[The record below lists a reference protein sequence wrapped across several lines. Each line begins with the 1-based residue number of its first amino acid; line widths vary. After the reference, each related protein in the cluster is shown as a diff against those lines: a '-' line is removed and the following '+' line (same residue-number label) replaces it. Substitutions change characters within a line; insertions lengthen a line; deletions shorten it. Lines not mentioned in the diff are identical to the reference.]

1 MVRVVFKYCLKF
13 HSDEEVE
20 MKKLLILV
28 AALSLV
34 VAGSAFAAGNTNTG
48 CGLGTVIFKDVQN
61 QSTLV
66 QIVAA
71 TTNGTF
77 GNQTF
82 GISSGTSECTQPK
95 NVVRSERLNEFVQ
108 ANLDE
113 LARDIS
119 AGKGETLSTVA
130 ELMGVPSA
138 QRDAFN
144 KNLQAHF
151 QQIFPAPGV
160 EFSHVVDAIVSV
172 SNLG

>member
-1 MVRVVFKYCLKF
+1 MISF
-13 HSDEEVE
+13 HTAKEVE
-20 MKKLLILV
+20 MKKVLVTV
-28 AALSLV
+28 AAFSLFA
-34 VAGSAFAAGNTNTG
+34 AGSAFAAGDLNTG
-48 CGLGTVIFKDVQN
+48 CGFGTVIFKDVQN

-71 TTNGTF
+71 TTNGSS

-82 GISSGTSECTQPK
+82 GISSGTSECKQPAR
-95 NVVRSERLNEFVQ
+95 VVQNERLNEFVQ

-144 KNLQAHF
+144 RNLQAHF
-151 QQIFPAPGV
+151 HRIFPAPGV
-160 EFSHVVDAIVSV
+160 EFAHVVDTIVSV
-172 SNLG
+172 SNQG

>member
-1 MVRVVFKYCLKF
+1 
-13 HSDEEVE
+13 
-20 MKKLLILV
+20 MKRLLIMV
-28 AALSLV
+28 AALSL
-34 VAGSAFAAGNTNTG
+34 FAASYASANQMNTG
-48 CGLGTVIFKDVQN
+48 CGVGTMIFQDTKD

-66 QIVAA
+66 QVLAM

-77 GNQTF
+77 MNTF
-82 GISSGTSECTQPK
+82 GVTTGTSECKQPSK
-95 NVVRSERLNEFVQ
+95 VVQNERLNEFVQ
-108 ANLDE
+108 ANMDE

-138 QRDAFN
+138 QRDGFN

-160 EFSHVVDAIVSV
+160 EYAHVVDTIVSV
-172 SNLG
+172 SNQG

>member
-1 MVRVVFKYCLKF
+1 
-13 HSDEEVE
+13 
-20 MKKLLILV
+20 MKKLLIMV

-34 VAGSAFAAGNTNTG
+34 AAGSAFAAGNTG
-48 CGLGTVIFKDVQN
+48 CGLGTVIFKDTPN
-61 QSTLV
+61 QSTLIQV
-66 QIVAA
+66 LAV
-71 TTNGTF
+71 TTNGTL

-82 GISSGTSECTQPK
+82 GITSGTSECTQPK
-95 NVVRSERLNEFVQ
+95 ANVRNERLNEFVQ

-144 KNLQAHF
+144 RNLQAHF
-151 QQIFPAPGV
+151 QQIFPSPGV
-160 EFSHVVDAIVSV
+160 EFAHVVDTIVSV
-172 SNLG
+172 SNQG

>member
-1 MVRVVFKYCLKF
+1 
-13 HSDEEVE
+13 
-20 MKKLLILV
+20 MKKLLVMV

-34 VAGSAFAAGNTNTG
+34 VAGSAFAAGNTG

-66 QIVAA
+66 QIVAV
-71 TTNGTF
+71 TTNGTL

-82 GISSGTSECTQPK
+82 GISSGTSECVQPK
-95 NVVRSERLNEFVQ
+95 NVVRNERLNEFVQ

-130 ELMGVPSA
+130 ELLGVPSA

-144 KNLQAHF
+144 RNLQAHF
-151 QQIFPAPGV
+151 RQIFPAPGV
-160 EFSHVVDAIVSV
+160 EFAHVVDTIVSV
-172 SNLG
+172 SNQG

>member
-1 MVRVVFKYCLKF
+1 
-13 HSDEEVE
+13 
-20 MKKLLILV
+20 MKKLLVMV
-28 AALSLV
+28 AVLSLV
-34 VAGSAFAAGNTNTG
+34 VAGSAMAAGNTNTG

-61 QSTLV
+61 RSTLV
-66 QIVAA
+66 QVVEA
-71 TTNGTF
+71 TTNGTL

-95 NVVRSERLNEFVQ
+95 NIVRNERLNEFVQ

-130 ELMGVPSA
+130 ELMGVPAA

-144 KNLQAHF
+144 RNLQAHF

-160 EFSHVVDAIVSV
+160 EFAHVVDAIVSV
-172 SNLG
+172 SNQG

>member
-1 MVRVVFKYCLKF
+1 
-13 HSDEEVE
+13 
-20 MKKLLILV
+20 MKKLLIL
-28 AALSLV
+28 AAAISLV
-34 VAGSAFAAGNTNTG
+34 VAGSAFAGNMNTG

-66 QIVAA
+66 QVVAA

-95 NVVRSERLNEFVQ
+95 NVVRNERLNEFVQ
-108 ANLDE
+108 ANMDE

-130 ELMGVPSA
+130 ELMGVPVA

-144 KNLQAHF
+144 RNLQAHF

-160 EFSHVVDAIVSV
+160 EFAHVVDTIVTV
-172 SNLG
+172 SNQG

>member
-1 MVRVVFKYCLKF
+1 
-13 HSDEEVE
+13 
-20 MKKLLILV
+20 MKKLLVMV

-34 VAGSAFAAGNTNTG
+34 AAGSAFAAGGNTG
-48 CGLGTVIFKDVQN
+48 CGLGTLIFKDTQN

-66 QIVAA
+66 QIVAV
-71 TTNGTF
+71 TTNGTL

-82 GISSGTSECTQPK
+82 GISSGTSECVQPK
-95 NVVRSERLNEFVQ
+95 TVVRNERLNEFVQ

-130 ELMGVPSA
+130 ELLGVPSA

-144 KNLQAHF
+144 RNLQAHF

-160 EFSHVVDAIVSV
+160 EFAHVVDTIVSV
-172 SNLG
+172 SNQG

>member
-1 MVRVVFKYCLKF
+1 
-13 HSDEEVE
+13 
-20 MKKLLILV
+20 MKKALVMV

-34 VAGSAFAAGNTNTG
+34 AAGSAFAAGNTG

-66 QIVAA
+66 QIVAV
-71 TTNGTF
+71 TTNGTL

-95 NVVRSERLNEFVQ
+95 NIVRNERLNEFVQ
-108 ANLDE
+108 ANMDE

-130 ELMGVPSA
+130 ELMGVPSI

-160 EFSHVVDAIVSV
+160 EFAHVVDTIVSV
-172 SNLG
+172 SNQG

>member
-1 MVRVVFKYCLKF
+1 
-13 HSDEEVE
+13 
-20 MKKLLILV
+20 MKKLFVMV
-28 AALSLV
+28 AALSLI
-34 VAGSAFAAGNTNTG
+34 VAGSALAGGNMNTG

-71 TTNGTF
+71 TTNGTL

-82 GISSGTSECTQPK
+82 GITSGTSECTQPK
-95 NVVRSERLNEFVQ
+95 NYVQSDRLNEFVQ
-108 ANLDE
+108 ANMDE

-119 AGKGETLSTVA
+119 AGKGETISTIA
-130 ELMGVPSA
+130 ELMGVPST

-144 KNLQAHF
+144 ANLQAHF

-160 EFSHVVDAIVSV
+160 EFAHVVDTIVSV
-172 SNLG
+172 SNQG

>member
-1 MVRVVFKYCLKF
+1 
-13 HSDEEVE
+13 
-20 MKKLLILV
+20 MKKLLVMV

-34 VAGSAFAAGNTNTG
+34 VAGSAFAAGGNTG
-48 CGLGTVIFKDVQN
+48 CGLGTLIFKDTQN

-66 QIVAA
+66 QIVAV
-71 TTNGTF
+71 TTNGTL

-82 GISSGTSECTQPK
+82 GISSGTSECVQPK
-95 NVVRSERLNEFVQ
+95 TVVRNERLNEFVQ

-130 ELMGVPSA
+130 ELLGVPSA

-144 KNLQAHF
+144 RNLQAHF

-160 EFSHVVDAIVSV
+160 EFAHVVDTIVSV
-172 SNLG
+172 SNQG

>member
-1 MVRVVFKYCLKF
+1 
-13 HSDEEVE
+13 
-20 MKKLLILV
+20 MKKLLVLV
-28 AALSLV
+28 AVFSLV
-34 VAGSAFAAGNTNTG
+34 VAGTAMAAGNTNTG

-61 QSTLV
+61 RTTLV
-66 QIVAA
+66 QVVEA
-71 TTNGTF
+71 TTNGSS

-82 GISSGTSECTQPK
+82 GISSGTSECTQPTK
-95 NVVRSERLNEFVQ
+95 TVQNERLNEFVQ

-144 KNLQAHF
+144 SNLQAHF

-160 EFSHVVDAIVSV
+160 EFAHVVDTIVSV
-172 SNLG
+172 SNKG